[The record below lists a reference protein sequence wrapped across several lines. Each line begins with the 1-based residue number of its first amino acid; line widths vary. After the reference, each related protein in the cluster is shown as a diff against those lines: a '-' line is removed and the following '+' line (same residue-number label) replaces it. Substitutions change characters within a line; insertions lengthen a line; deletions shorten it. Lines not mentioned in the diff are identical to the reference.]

1 MEKLIARFTGLNIWV
16 KVIVC
21 FCLFGALVNLFLVAR
36 DFSTDGILLRL
47 HAGFL
52 VLYLAQVVFV
62 LLHERA
68 VWVLTALQGALALL
82 TNADFTFVPLLRVVS
97 GWMYALM
104 GQPSVEMMAVYKYVF
119 ISLAF
124 TMQMLSAYAL
134 FSLLPKPKRKEPAPE
149 EKTGEAVLE
158 E

>member
-1 MEKLIARFTGLNIWV
+1 MEKLIVRFTGLNIWV
-16 KVIVC
+16 KVIIG
-21 FCLFGALVNLFLVAR
+21 FCLFGAFVNLFLVAR
-36 DFSTDGILLRL
+36 DISSGGILLRL

-52 VLYLAQVVFV
+52 VLYLAQVVFA

-68 VWVLTALQGALALL
+68 VCVLAALQGVLALL
-82 TNADFTFVPLLRVVS
+82 TNADFTFVPLMRVMS

-104 GQPSVEMMAVYKYVF
+104 GQPSVEMVAVYKYVF

-134 FSLLPKPKRKEPAPE
+134 FSLLPKPAKKESAA
-149 EKTGEAVLE
+149 KTAEVVLE
-158 E
+158 D

>member
-1 MEKLIARFTGLNIWV
+1 MEKLIVRFTELNIWV
-16 KVIVC
+16 KVIIG
-21 FCLFGALVNLFLVAR
+21 FCLFGAFVNLFLVAR
-36 DFSTDGILLRL
+36 DISSGGILLRL

-52 VLYLAQVVFV
+52 VLYLAQVVFA
-62 LLHERA
+62 LLHERT
-68 VWVLTALQGALALL
+68 VCVLAALQGVLALL
-82 TNADFTFVPLLRVVS
+82 TNADFTFVPLMRVMS

-134 FSLLPKPKRKEPAPE
+134 FSLLPKPAKKESAA
-149 EKTGEAVLE
+149 KTAEVVLE
-158 E
+158 D

>member
-1 MEKLIARFTGLNIWV
+1 MEKLIVRFTELNIWV
-16 KVIVC
+16 KVIVG
-21 FCLFGALVNLFLVAR
+21 FCLFGAFVNLFLVAR
-36 DFSTDGILLRL
+36 DISSGGILLRL

-52 VLYLAQVVFV
+52 VLYLAQVVFAQ
-62 LLHERA
+62 LHERA
-68 VWVLTALQGALALL
+68 VCVLAALQGVLAQL
-82 TNADFTFVPLLRVVS
+82 TNADFTFVPLMRVIS

-134 FSLLPKPKRKEPAPE
+134 FSLLPKPAKKESAA
-149 EKTGEAVLE
+149 KTAEVVLE
-158 E
+158 D

>member
-1 MEKLIARFTGLNIWV
+1 MEKLIVRFTELNIWV
-16 KVIVC
+16 KVIVG
-21 FCLFGALVNLFLVAR
+21 FCLFGAFVNLFLVAR
-36 DFSTDGILLRL
+36 DISSGGILLRL

-52 VLYLAQVVFV
+52 VLYLAQVVFA
-62 LLHERA
+62 LLHER
-68 VWVLTALQGALALL
+68 VVCVLAALQGVLALL
-82 TNADFTFVPLLRVVS
+82 TNADFTFVPLMRVIS

-134 FSLLPKPKRKEPAPE
+134 FSLLPKPAKKESAA
-149 EKTGEAVLE
+149 KTAEVVLE
-158 E
+158 D

>member
-16 KVIVC
+16 KVIIC
-21 FCLFGALVNLFLVAR
+21 FCLFGALVNAFLVAR
-36 DFSTDGILLRL
+36 DFATGGILLRL

-68 VWVLTALQGALALL
+68 VWVLTALQGVLALL

-97 GWMYALM
+97 GWMYALL

-134 FSLLPKPKRKEPAPE
+134 FSLLPKPVKKQPATAEKEAEP
-149 EKTGEAVLE
+149 VLE
-158 E
+158 K

>member
-1 MEKLIARFTGLNIWV
+1 MEKLIVRFTELNIWV
-16 KVIVC
+16 KVIVG
-21 FCLFGALVNLFLVAR
+21 FCLFGAFVNLFLVAR
-36 DFSTDGILLRL
+36 DISSGGILLRL

-52 VLYLAQVVFV
+52 VLYLAQVVFA

-68 VWVLTALQGALALL
+68 VCVLTALQGVLALL
-82 TNADFTFVPLLRVVS
+82 TNADFTFVPLMRVMS

-134 FSLLPKPKRKEPAPE
+134 FSLLPKPAKKESAA
-149 EKTGEAVLE
+149 KTAEVVLE
-158 E
+158 D

>member
-1 MEKLIARFTGLNIWV
+1 MEKLIAHFTGLNIWV

-36 DFSTDGILLRL
+36 DFSPDGILLRL

>member
-16 KVIVC
+16 KVIIC
-21 FCLFGALVNLFLVAR
+21 FCLFGALVNSFLVAR
-36 DFSTDGILLRL
+36 DISSGGILLRL

-52 VLYLAQVVFV
+52 ILYLAQVGFV

-68 VWVLTALQGALALL
+68 VWVLTVLQGGLALL
-82 TNADFTFVPLLRVVS
+82 TNADFTFVPLLRVFS
-97 GWMYALM
+97 GWIYALM

-134 FSLLPKPKRKEPAPE
+134 FSLLPKPAKAKAEPTVKPTE
-149 EKTGEAVLE
+149 TVLE
-158 E
+158 P

>member
-16 KVIVC
+16 KVIIC
-21 FCLFGALVNLFLVAR
+21 FCLFGALVYVFLVAR
-36 DFSTDGILLRL
+36 DISAGGILLRL

-68 VWVLTALQGALALL
+68 VWILTALQGVLALL
-82 TNADFTFVPLLRVVS
+82 TNADFIFVPLLRVAS
-97 GWMYALM
+97 GWMYALL

-134 FSLLPKPKRKEPAPE
+134 FSLLPKPVKKQPAAEPA
-149 EKTGEAVLE
+149 EAVLE

>member
-1 MEKLIARFTGLNIWV
+1 MEKLIVRFTELNIWV
-16 KVIVC
+16 KVIVG
-21 FCLFGALVNLFLVAR
+21 FCLFGAFVNAFLVAR
-36 DFSTDGILLRL
+36 DISSGGILLRL

-52 VLYLAQVVFV
+52 VLYLAQVVFA

-68 VWVLTALQGALALL
+68 VCVLSALQGVLALL
-82 TNADFTFVPLLRVVS
+82 TNADFTFVPLMRVMS

-134 FSLLPKPKRKEPAPE
+134 FSLLPKPAKKESAA
-149 EKTGEAVLE
+149 KTAEVVLE
-158 E
+158 D